1 MNILT
6 NMPTFGTTENIL
18 KLIKTKMWEN
28 ILDGI
33 CKIKD
38 NTIIIDFIYFKHFAT
53 NYTYDMI
60 MDKLVQILTC
70 SLINNEELEIHLNM
84 KGLTVLEIEKHSTF
98 FQKISSFCQ
107 TPFTNKLN
115 SCYVYNTP
123 FVFSSVLNIL
133 SLFIDKETI
142 NKIKIV
148 KTY

>member
-1 MNILT
+1 
-6 NMPTFGTTENIL
+6 
-18 KLIKTKMWEN
+18 
-28 ILDGI
+28 
-33 CKIKD
+33 
-38 NTIIIDFIYFKHFAT
+38 
-53 NYTYDMI
+53 MI

-107 TPFTNKLN
+107 TTFPNKLN